1 MISEQNINEWAERFI
16 KSELSE
22 LEMHQLKETLESDSL
37 LELHWNRTIEIM
49 EAFESR
55 NERNAIR
62 NLIQSVAQN
71 PKEWATETE
80 KSGISTQRVI
90 PFRKY
95 LRVSAAA
102 ASLVL
107 VSSLVTY
114 MVVNKNSGKVD
125 QHQFMTLRRELDHV
139 KDSQSKIID
148 SLNKQKAN
156 EAAAQQVDEDA
167 LYGGTGFAISN
178 DGYIATNYHVVDGA
192 NAIYIQTSKGDKK
205 AFIVAREPNADIAIL
220 KIEDNNF
227 RFTKNALPYTI
238 SDNASN
244 LGQQVFSIGYPKDDI
259 VYNQGYISCQK
270 GYNGDAESYQLEMTA
285 NPGQSGSPV
294 FDKSGNVIA
303 VITGKQSNTSGTT
316 YAVHTDALI
325 DLAQSLPK
333 SQHIALPLGTKS
345 GKIER
350 TEQVKKMKDF
360 VFAIKVN

>member
-1 MISEQNINEWAERFI
+1 MISEQNINEWAERYQ
-16 KSELSE
+16 KRALSDQ
-22 LEMHQLKETLESDSL
+22 EMLQLKEALENDSL
-37 LELHWNRTIEIM
+37 LELHWNRTIEILKT
-49 EAFESR
+49 FESQ
-55 NERNAIR
+55 NERTGIR

-71 PKEWATETE
+71 PKEWASEETMQE
-80 KSGISTQRVI
+80 PEPKTIS
-90 PFRKY
+90 FRKY
-95 LRVSAAA
+95 FRVSAAA
-102 ASLVL
+102 AGLVL
-107 VSSLVTY
+107 ASSLLTY
-114 MVVNKNSGKVD
+114 MVVNKGGSQVD

-156 EAAAQQVDEDA
+156 ETAAQQIDENA
-167 LYGGTGFAISN
+167 TYGGTGFAISN

-192 NAIYIQTSKGDKK
+192 NAIYIQTNKGDKK

-220 KIEDNNF
+220 KIEDNDF
-227 RFTKNALPYTI
+227 RFTRTALPYTI
-238 SDNASN
+238 SDNNSS
-244 LGQQVFSIGYPKDDI
+244 LGQQVFSIGYPKDDM

-270 GYNGDAESYQLEMTA
+270 GYNGDTQSYQLEMTA

-294 FDKSGNVIA
+294 FDKAGNVIA

-333 SQHIALPLGTKS
+333 SQRIALPLGTKT
-345 GKIER
+345 GKVER
-350 TEQVKKMKDF
+350 TDQVKRMKDY